1 MSDTVLKDLLW
12 MTLHQFYP
20 LLMNVHFDYLVS
32 FSAGGQSVCH
42 WNETGHFLM
51 FHNVSLILS
60 PVVYFLEIHF
70 CDHPCQ
76 PHTHSHTHTPL
87 PSLPRL
93 CLPQPTH
100 HHQPRF
106 TSDKNS
112 LRQPCYLV
120 ACFMNTSP
128 SGLKPSSCQRCKG
141 YIAFKDN
148 VFLRDAVA
156 PLAASDLI
164 ALCYGALSFDGSQH
178 LSVQFSQMS
187 TMAPR
192 HKALVAMKS

>member
-1 MSDTVLKDLLW
+1 

-87 PSLPRL
+87 PSLQRL

-192 HKALVAMKS
+192 HKALVAIKS